1 MTRLGRRGYHAAE
14 DAGKPKTCC
23 FTRANCT
30 LDRSDWIP
38 VADSRLH
45 VLRFA
50 TAPSAVLAGEPNFLR
65 QSYRPVSYT
74 HLTLPTILLV

>member
-38 VADSRLH
+38 VADPRPLH

-50 TAPSAVLAGEPNFLR
+50 TAPFAVLAGEPNFLR
-65 QSYRPVSYT
+65 QSYRHCNVSD
-74 HLTLPTILLV
+74 LPHCS

>member
-23 FTRANCT
+23 FTRANT

-50 TAPSAVLAGEPNFLR
+50 TAPFAVLAGEPDFHA
-65 QSYRPVSYT
+65 QTYRPCTVSDRARC
-74 HLTLPTILLV
+74 P